1 MGSGTRS
8 PGAGEPEMLDGRT
21 DMVDRVARRELAEL
35 LRQLTAGHITNDEF
49 ERRAPRPSADPAI
62 QAICRDG
69 AWFLYDDLHEHRLV
83 GKYRVDGRVRSDVAR
98 WVLFLETDIEY
109 QWPIPPVPWRLVLVA
124 TSLATLGLLAVIMRW
139 RNRRDP
145 DSAVWPFR
153 TVAAYE
159 SALRRPPYLNG
170 AV

>member
-1 MGSGTRS
+1 
-8 PGAGEPEMLDGRT
+8 
-21 DMVDRVARRELAEL
+21 MVDRVSRRELAEL
-35 LRQLTAGHITNDEF
+35 LRQLAAGHLTNDEF
-49 ERRAPRPSADPAI
+49 ERRAPRQSADPAI

-83 GKYRVDGRVRSDVAR
+83 GKDRLDERVRSDVAR
-98 WVLFLETDIEY
+98 WVLFLETDVEY
-109 QWPIPPVPWRLVLVA
+109 QWPISPLPWRLALAVA
-124 TSLATLGLLAVIMRW
+124 SLATLGVLAVIMRW

-153 TVAAYE
+153 TVAAYQ
-159 SALRRPPYLNG
+159 SALKSPPYLNG